1 MTMKPRCWALAF
13 FGLVGCVT
21 VTSNGVRP
29 DELARLDGYRGGP
42 QAFGAEPKV
51 QTLAGDIVTV
61 RPDSYVFL
69 ELPGAHVGG
78 RFESIAVR
86 DGVFDGRKLDGDRVQ
101 VHLDQI
107 TSARVDQPNHLA
119 PLMITGGVLA
129 GALTILLGI
138 YLYSLT
144 HVGEISGRALRVR
157 GRLVAAPVAGTDGWQ
172 RPGLRPDVSTLSAEG
187 RRALAVAWTE
197 TARAEHA
204 SVPAFSRLSLTL
216 VALGAPARLVERAHV
231 AALEEIEHAR
241 LSFALAAGYAG
252 EQVAPGPLAELHGA
266 PAVTARSLAELAE
279 ESLVD
284 GCLIEGVAAA
294 AAAAS
299 LAGARDPAVRAA
311 LSIIA
316 RDEASHVALAWEI
329 VGWCWRQGGADLRR
343 RLLKLAHRMPSVGPP
358 PEQPPRLAGEL
369 GAHGCLPT
377 AAWRE
382 LLEQTRTEV
391 ASRVAGCSYF

>member
-1 MTMKPRCWALAF
+1 MTTNPQYWALVL
-13 FGLVGCVT
+13 FGLVGCAT

-42 QAFGAEPKV
+42 QAFGAEPEV
-51 QTLAGDIVTV
+51 QTLAGDKVTM

-69 ELPGAHVGG
+69 DLPGAHVGG

-101 VHLDQI
+101 VRLDQI
-107 TSARVDQPNHLA
+107 TSARVDQPSRLP

-129 GALTILLGI
+129 AAVTLLLGM
-138 YLYSLT
+138 YLYSQSMP
-144 HVGEISGRALRVR
+144 GISGRALRVR
-157 GRLVAAPVAGTDGWQ
+157 GRPVAAPVAETDGWQ
-172 RPGLRPDVSTLSAEG
+172 RPGLGPDMSALSPEG
-187 RRALAVAWTE
+187 RRALAAAWTE

-241 LSFALAAGYAG
+241 LSFALAAAYAG
-252 EQVAPGPLAELHGA
+252 ELVAPGPLAELHGA

-311 LSIIA
+311 LGIIA
-316 RDEASHVALAWEI
+316 RDEASHVTLAWEI

-343 RLLKLAHRMPSVGPP
+343 RLLKLAHRMPSVRPP

-369 GAHGCLPT
+369 GAHGCLQP

-391 ASRVAGCSYF
+391 ASRVAGCSSF

>member
-29 DELARLDGYRGGP
+29 DELARLVGYRGGP

>member
-1 MTMKPRCWALAF
+1 MATKPQYWALVF
-13 FGLVGCVT
+13 FGLVGCTT

-42 QAFGAEPKV
+42 EAFGAEPEV
-51 QTLAGDIVTV
+51 QTLAGDKITV

-69 ELPGAHVGG
+69 DMPGAHVGG

-101 VHLDQI
+101 VRLDQI
-107 TSARVDQPNHLA
+107 TSARVDQPSRLA
-119 PLMITGGVLA
+119 PWMIAGGILG
-129 GALTILLGI
+129 GAATLLLGI
-138 YLYSLT
+138 VLYSMSD
-144 HVGEISGRALRVR
+144 VGTVSGRALRVR
-157 GRLVAAPVAGTDGWQ
+157 GKPVAAPLAGTDGWQ
-172 RPGLRPDVSTLSAEG
+172 RPGLGPDMSTLSPEG
-187 RRALAVAWTE
+187 RRALAAAWTE

-241 LSFALAAGYAG
+241 LSFALAAAYAG
-252 EQVAPGPLAELHGA
+252 ELVAPGPLAELHGA
-266 PAVTARSLAELAE
+266 PAVTARSLTELAE

-299 LAGARDPAVRAA
+299 LRAARDPAVREA
-311 LSIIA
+311 LTIIA
-316 RDEASHVALAWEI
+316 RDEASHVVLAWEI

-343 RLLKLAHRMPSVGPP
+343 RLLKLAHRMPSVRPP
-358 PEQPPRLAGEL
+358 PEQPPRLASEL
-369 GAHGCLPT
+369 GAHGCLQP
-377 AAWRE
+377 AAWRD

>member
-1 MTMKPRCWALAF
+1 MSAL
-13 FGLVGCVT
+13 
-21 VTSNGVRP
+21 SR
-29 DELARLDGYRGGP
+29 
-42 QAFGAEPKV
+42 
-51 QTLAGDIVTV
+51 
-61 RPDSYVFL
+61 
-69 ELPGAHVGG
+69 
-78 RFESIAVR
+78 
-86 DGVFDGRKLDGDRVQ
+86 
-101 VHLDQI
+101 
-107 TSARVDQPNHLA
+107 
-119 PLMITGGVLA
+119 
-129 GALTILLGI
+129 
-138 YLYSLT
+138 
-144 HVGEISGRALRVR
+144 
-157 GRLVAAPVAGTDGWQ
+157 
-172 RPGLRPDVSTLSAEG
+172 EG

-241 LSFALAAGYAG
+241 LSFALAAAYAG

-279 ESLVD
+279 ESLID

-311 LSIIA
+311 LTIIA

-343 RLLKLAHRMPSVGPP
+343 RLLKLAHRMPSVGPS
-358 PEQPPRLAGEL
+358 PEQPARLTGEL
-369 GAHGCLPT
+369 AAHGCLEP
-377 AAWRE
+377 AAWRG